1 MMLPV
6 KEVGL
11 ESTERWAEH
20 IATAKGKVELGM
32 STAARGMA
40 WGNMVVI

>member
-1 MMLPV
+1 MMLSV
-6 KEVGL
+6 KAVRL